1 MNNLLN
7 DDDDDYGDGAFY
19 IQANDDD
26 DDDMRGSAFKDYKH
40 CDYRLDKGLSIVIR
54 DYLITCQSST

>member
-1 MNNLLN
+1 MMMIMVMGLFIFKRMMMMN
-7 DDDDDYGDGAFY
+7 DT
-19 IQANDDD
+19 
-26 DDDMRGSAFKDYKH
+26 RGSAFKDYKH